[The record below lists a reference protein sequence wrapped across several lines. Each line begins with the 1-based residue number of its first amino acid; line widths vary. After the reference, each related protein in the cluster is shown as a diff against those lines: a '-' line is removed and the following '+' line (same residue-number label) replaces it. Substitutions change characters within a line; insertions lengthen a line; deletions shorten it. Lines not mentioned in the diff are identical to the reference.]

1 MITIAMLK
9 KFLEEVP
16 AEFDEYTITNGEVMV
31 VDKEDG
37 GEDFYVRL
45 GKPIMQIQVDESTKE
60 LCMLAQTEE
69 EVADVLAQT
78 ETDGD
83 TEGTE

>member
-9 KFLEEVP
+9 EFLGEVP
-16 AEFDEYTITNGEVMV
+16 EEFDEYTLTNGEVMV

-45 GKPIMQIQVDESTKE
+45 GRPIMQIQVDESTKE
-60 LCMLAQTEE
+60 LCLLNQTEE
-69 EVADVLAQT
+69 EVAEVLAQT